1 MHKHTQTCKHCTLR
15 LLKIAVDWVFCTPL
29 YSMSSPLHVCTP
41 GIIDGGLYITA
52 LFPHITLYML
62 PVHLVPF
69 WQLDKTTKIKFLPT
83 CNFYVTSWTVR
94 CDICIHMYRH
104 LLRKDEP
111 VPHAKYDQTFQ
122 MKFLFLWNKCMTLW
136 PLPCQLIAMPP
147 CANRRNDMTLNDEAE
162 KQAWATTA
170 LPSFCVEAFTITK
183 V

>member
-1 MHKHTQTCKHCTLR
+1 MHKHTHAHTCKHCTLR
-15 LLKIAVDWVFCTPL
+15 LLKIAVDWLFCTPL

-62 PVHLVPF
+62 PVHLVLF
-69 WQLDKTTKIKFLPT
+69 WQLAIRDKTTKIEFLPT

-111 VPHAKYDQTFQ
+111 VPYTLGLPHFPRKIYMLVQNFAKYDQTFQ
-122 MKFLFLWNKCMTLW
+122 MKFSQFLFLWNKCVTL
-136 PLPCQLIAMPP
+136 
-147 CANRRNDMTLNDEAE
+147 
-162 KQAWATTA
+162 
-170 LPSFCVEAFTITK
+170 
-183 V
+183 